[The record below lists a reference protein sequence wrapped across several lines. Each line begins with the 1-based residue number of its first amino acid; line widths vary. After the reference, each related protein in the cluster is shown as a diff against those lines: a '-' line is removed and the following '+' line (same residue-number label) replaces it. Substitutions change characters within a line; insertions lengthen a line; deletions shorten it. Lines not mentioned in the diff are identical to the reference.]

1 MKEYEREINSRP
13 YRIYW
18 HNKFLRSYET
28 QEDMENGLLFFNKFL
43 ISITHKLITQKGK

>member
-1 MKEYEREINSRP
+1 MIIKDYEQEIESRP

-28 QEDMENGLLFFNKFL
+28 KEELEKGLLFFNKFL
-43 ISITHKLITQKGK
+43 VSITYKVVI